1 MKKFLLF
8 CLIFVLLL
16 SLFGCKKGLSMGG
29 GSGDKV
35 QYVKEYGTYVY
46 KNEEDCGKSSKE
58 VNDKEYLEFGS
69 KLNVLKSKNVEGKE
83 YLKVQLPD
91 KSEYWAN
98 KENLTEKFIVITQN
112 NVEAYDQPDDSYKTG
127 IKLQPGDYGLFVKEQ
142 DGWTNVEFY
151 AYRPDK
157 EDGERKWVGNKWI
170 KGGYTDDLN
179 AAREAYRLY
188 LAYYYKISKNDTD
201 KAVKYLE
208 EGLEI
213 NKGDK
218 SEIYSA
224 LEDYA
229 EELEY

>member
-16 SLFGCKKGLSMGG
+16 LLFGCKKGMIAG
-29 GSGDKV
+29 GSGDKIRYIKDYGA
-35 QYVKEYGTYVY
+35 YVFM
-46 KNEEDCGKSSKE
+46 NEEDCGKAAKD
-58 VNDKEYLEFGS
+58 VKNKEYLEFGS
-69 KLNVLKSKNVEGKE
+69 KLNVLKSKDINGKE
-83 YLKVQLPD
+83 YLKIQLPD

-98 KENLTEKFIVITQN
+98 KENLTEKFIVINQN
-112 NVEAYDQPDDSYKTG
+112 NVEAYDQPDNDYKTG
-127 IKLQPGDYGLFVKEQ
+127 IKLQTGDYGLFAKEQ
-142 DGWTNVEFY
+142 DGWINVDFY

-188 LAYYYKISKNDTD
+188 LAYFYKISKNDTD
-201 KAVKYLE
+201 KAMKYLE
-208 EGLEI
+208 EAMEV